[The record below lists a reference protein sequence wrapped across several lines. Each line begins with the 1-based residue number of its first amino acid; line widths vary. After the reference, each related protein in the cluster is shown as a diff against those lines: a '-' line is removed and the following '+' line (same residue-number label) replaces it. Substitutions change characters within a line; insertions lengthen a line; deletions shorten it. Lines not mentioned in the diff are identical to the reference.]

1 VTSAPGEPSG
11 LPAEEIRDLGFGSV
25 VSSDSR
31 QRLLNRDGTFNVRRT
46 GLGFWASLNLYHAF
60 LTTTWPA
67 FLFLMTGSYVL
78 INAAFAGA
86 YLLCGPGAL
95 AGAAAGISSIRFL
108 RAFFFSVQT
117 FSTIGYGVVTPVGL
131 AANLVVTAEAFVG
144 LLWLALAT
152 GLIYARFAR
161 PTARILFSAHGL
173 VAPYREG
180 QALMFRIVN
189 ARSSQLIELEATVLL
204 AKFEDEGGR
213 RVRRFTLLALER
225 KKVVFFPLAWTIV
238 HPIDEASP
246 LRDVT
251 DDQLRRSGGEVL
263 ILLTGID
270 ESFSQTVHA
279 RSSYTAE
286 EIIWN
291 ARFADIFDHSRS
303 HPDLTVDVGRLDDIV
318 RL

>member
-1 VTSAPGEPSG
+1 MDFPPPAPPRH
-11 LPAEEIRDLGFGSV
+11 ATDDEIRDLGFGSV
-25 VSSDSR
+25 VASETR
-31 QRLLNRDGTFNVRRT
+31 HRLLNRDGTFNVRRT
-46 GLGFWASLNLYHAF
+46 GFGFWTSLNLYHALLTASWPVF
-60 LTTTWPA
+60 LLGGA
-67 FLFLMTGSYVL
+67 GSYTFV
-78 INAAFAGA
+78 NAFFAFA
-86 YLLCGPGAL
+86 YLFCGPGAL
-95 AGAAAGISSIRFL
+95 AGGTMGIPGSFL